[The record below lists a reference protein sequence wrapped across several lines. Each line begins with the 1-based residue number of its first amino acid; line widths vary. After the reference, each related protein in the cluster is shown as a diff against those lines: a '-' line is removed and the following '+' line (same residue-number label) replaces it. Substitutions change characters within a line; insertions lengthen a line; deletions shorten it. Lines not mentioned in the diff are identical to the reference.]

1 MSIKQAVPVLRVV
14 DVGRSMAWYCQ
25 ALGFMGDPF
34 PARPP
39 HEFAIL
45 RHGITE
51 IMLRRG
57 TPTAQAEP
65 KPYDW
70 DVYLRLMDT
79 QFRKIFKLLS
89 DRSGV
94 INRPMEV
101 MPYGL
106 TEFEIVDPDG
116 YVICLS
122 QLLDDTSDLPTAEG

>member
-1 MSIKQAVPVLRVV
+1 MSVKQAVPVLRVA

-34 PARPP
+34 PARSP

-57 TPTAQAEP
+57 TPTAQAAP

-79 QFRKIFKLLS
+79 QFRKIFKLL
-89 DRSGV
+89 GEQGI
-94 INRPMEV
+94 INRPLEV

-122 QLLDDTSDLPTAEG
+122 QLLDDTSDLPTAAG

>member
-1 MSIKQAVPVLRVV
+1 MPIKQAVPVLRVN
-14 DVGRSMAWYCQ
+14 DVARSMAWYCA

-34 PARPP
+34 PEKPP

-45 RHGITE
+45 RHGVTE
-51 IMLRRG
+51 MMLRRG
-57 TPTAQAEP
+57 TSTAQAEP
-65 KPYDW
+65 RPYDW

-79 QFRKIFKLLS
+79 PFHKIFKLLN
-89 DRSGV
+89 DRGGIV
-94 INRPMEV
+94 NRPPEL

-122 QLLDDTSDLPTAEG
+122 QLLEDTGDLPKPKS